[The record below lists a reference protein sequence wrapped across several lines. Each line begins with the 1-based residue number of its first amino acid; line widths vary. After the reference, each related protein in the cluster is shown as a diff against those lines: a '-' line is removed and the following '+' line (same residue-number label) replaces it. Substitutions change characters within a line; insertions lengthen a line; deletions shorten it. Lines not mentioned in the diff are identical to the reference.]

1 VPNVLTTDSCC
12 FDGIFHRLVV
22 TGSHTGGRRVS
33 GGAQSGKAKR
43 QCAEDLRV
51 LSGLV
56 RDLPLVADLG
66 DKDIAH
72 SLILCKVEKGMIV
85 ILKESEPSSHPLE
98 GIRPF
103 YTLKGILHIYTL

>member
-1 VPNVLTTDSCC
+1 M
-12 FDGIFHRLVV
+12 
-22 TGSHTGGRRVS
+22 
-33 GGAQSGKAKR
+33 
-43 QCAEDLRV
+43 LRV